1 MKNKRSYSLAILAF
15 FAVLS
20 LSSCAS
26 DNDGYSTAEI
36 SDPFEGVNRGILEFN
51 TVVDEAVLEP
61 VARGYRYLVPQ
72 PGRKGVRNFLR
83 NLSSPTLLMNELL
96 QGDFEGAGNVM
107 VRAVVN
113 TLIGIGGVFDV
124 AGAENIPY
132 EPEDFGQTM
141 AVWGVGHGP
150 YIMAP
155 ILGPGSVRDYSGR
168 ALDAYV
174 DPVRL
179 WLFNT
184 DNEEWYYA
192 RSLVTLIDTRESLLE
207 VIDDLRANSIDYYA
221 TLRSVYVQNRAAL
234 VADQDPSLAG
244 VADFS
249 EY

>member
-1 MKNKRSYSLAILAF
+1 MNKRFFSLTVLAA
-15 FAVLS
+15 FAVLT

-26 DNDGYSTAEI
+26 NDDGYNTAEI

-61 VARGYRYLVPQ
+61 VARGYRYLIPQ

-113 TLIGIGGVFDV
+113 TLIGVGGLFDV

-155 ILGPGSVRDYSGR
+155 IFMS
-168 ALDAYV
+168 
-174 DPVRL
+174 
-179 WLFNT
+179 
-184 DNEEWYYA
+184 
-192 RSLVTLIDTRESLLE
+192 
-207 VIDDLRANSIDYYA
+207 
-221 TLRSVYVQNRAAL
+221 
-234 VADQDPSLAG
+234 
-244 VADFS
+244 
-249 EY
+249 